1 MASTSVSVVM
11 RTRSRHEFYVG
22 VSEVIF
28 IENTLV
34 GHDALHQN
42 AGKLYFQSVLAF
54 LESRVVVNVFVWTP
68 QILLPVV
75 DYVTDNRLLWV
86 F

>member
-11 RTRSRHEFYVG
+11 RPRSCHELYVG
-22 VSEVIF
+22 VSKVVF

-34 GHDALHQN
+34 GYDALHQN
-42 AGKLYFQSVLAF
+42 ACKLYFQGVLPF
-54 LESRVVVNVFVWTP
+54 LESRVVVNAFVRTP
-68 QILLPVV
+68 QILLSVV
-75 DYVTDNRLLWV
+75 DDVTDNGLLWV

>member
-11 RTRSRHEFYVG
+11 RTRSCHEFYVG

-42 AGKLYFQSVLAF
+42 AGKLYFQGVLAF
-54 LESRVVVNVFVWTP
+54 LESRMVVNVFVRTP
-68 QILLPVV
+68 QILLTVI
-75 DYVTDNRLLWV
+75 DDVTDNGLLLV

>member
-11 RTRSRHEFYVG
+11 RTRSCHEFYVG

-54 LESRVVVNVFVWTP
+54 LKSCVVVNAFVRTP
-68 QILLPVV
+68 QILLTMI
-75 DYVTDNRLLWV
+75 DDVTDNGLLWV

>member
-11 RTRSRHEFYVG
+11 RTRSCHEFYVG

-68 QILLPVV
+68 QILLSVI
-75 DYVTDNRLLWV
+75 DYVTDNGLLWV

>member
-1 MASTSVSVVM
+1 MTSTSVSVVM
-11 RTRSRHEFYVG
+11 RTRSCHELYVG

-42 AGKLYFQSVLAF
+42 AGKLYFQGVLAF
-54 LESRVVVNVFVWTP
+54 LESRVVVNAFVRTP
-68 QILLPVV
+68 QILLSVV
-75 DYVTDNRLLWV
+75 DDVTDNGLLWV

>member
-11 RTRSRHEFYVG
+11 RARSCHEFYVSI
-22 VSEVIF
+22 SEVIF

-42 AGKLYFQSVLAF
+42 ASKLYFQSVLAF
-54 LESRVVVNVFVWTP
+54 LESRVVVNAFVRTP
-68 QILLPVV
+68 QILLSVI
-75 DYVTDNRLLWV
+75 DYVTDNGLLWV